1 MRSHAARRCRFNRG
15 IFHGSVSCVR
25 LSPLTNSEV
34 RAKSI
39 KFIERAPAVRKRSR
53 LWISIC
59 AVLERHGYTCRGC
72 GAVLLRCY
80 DVPSVL
86 TCSRNT
92 CSAAII
98 IAAGYNVSAV
108 KHARQEG
115 FGEVYQVP
123 CTEGCPDH
131 SAVEVGPEG
140 QHHVQA
146 GLVSRRL
153 GKSKVCFSPY
163 NLSGFTLLISMFHI
177 YFYFYFQDVRMCVYS
192 ECYCYN

>member
-1 MRSHAARRCRFNRG
+1 MFRFFFASELYKISLSICSFVTFSRSNYIHDREHLILKSLEGSSPAVRSHAARRCRFNRG

-25 LSPLTNSEV
+25 SSPLTNSEV

-39 KFIERAPAVRKRSR
+39 KFIECAPAARKRTR
-53 LWISIC
+53 LGISIY

-115 FGEVYQVP
+115 FGEVY
-123 CTEGCPDH
+123 
-131 SAVEVGPEG
+131 
-140 QHHVQA
+140 
-146 GLVSRRL
+146 
-153 GKSKVCFSPY
+153 
-163 NLSGFTLLISMFHI
+163 
-177 YFYFYFQDVRMCVYS
+177 
-192 ECYCYN
+192 